1 MTRRRTTQ
9 AHPEA
14 PWIREVLERYERRLT
29 LYATRLL
36 GDVERAR
43 DAVQDTFLR
52 LCNQE
57 REEIEARV
65 AVWLFTV
72 CRNRCHDVTR
82 KESRMNHL
90 EDEGV
95 VETPGIAVAPAEA
108 AEARDEVSRVLQT
121 MTTLPEKQQEV
132 LRLKFQHGLSYK
144 EISRVTQDNIGTVG
158 WLLHEGLKS
167 LRGKLAASE
176 IQGAEA

>member
-1 MTRRRTTQ
+1 MTPDDKRRE
-9 AHPEA
+9 HPDA
-14 PWIREVLERYERRLT
+14 PWIREVLERYERPLT

-57 REEIEARV
+57 RMTIEEGI

-72 CRNRCHDVTR
+72 CRNLCCDVHR
-82 KESRMNHL
+82 KEGRMSQL
-90 EDEGV
+90 EDGV
-95 VETPGIAVAPAEA
+95 ADATASATATPDALIET
-108 AEARDEVSRVLQT
+108 RDNLSRVMET
-121 MTTLPEKQQEV
+121 ITSLPEKQREV

-144 EISRVTQDNIGTVG
+144 EISRVTQEKIGTVG
-158 WLLHEGLKS
+158 WLIHEGLKGV
-167 LRGKLAASE
+167 REKLAASE
-176 IQGAEA
+176 VGGLRA